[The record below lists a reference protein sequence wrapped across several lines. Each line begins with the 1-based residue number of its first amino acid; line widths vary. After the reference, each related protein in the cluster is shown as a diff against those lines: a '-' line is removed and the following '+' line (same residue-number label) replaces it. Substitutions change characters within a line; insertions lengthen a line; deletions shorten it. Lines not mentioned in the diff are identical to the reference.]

1 MRLFRT
7 ILLFLLAALTVTLAV
22 FMAIDGNLARITG
35 WYRYEIGMP
44 LFSKE
49 NAARLDDVSWMRLS
63 DLHDTIECSRDAQGI
78 WWITSPFRDRL
89 NPEVVA
95 GILNFTAR
103 AKLVES
109 LPNTRGIR
117 RNMREYGV
125 ESNPI
130 RITLKVD
137 NHDGSYST
145 VARYTL
151 GNPSPWL
158 EDAGNGIDVI
168 PTTYLRT
175 DFYGRDK
182 RIHVVSGNI
191 AHFFNNG
198 LEALRDP
205 RPLQL
210 DPEAVL
216 EMNITGSGAHSTPLH
231 LRRLSSESPW
241 NIAEPIPT
249 AADDDAVRRLA
260 TQLCRLSALRVS
272 EPVDVK
278 LPAEP
283 EWRIRLQGSDGAA
296 PIELCLYPPFRD
308 EESGSEHCY
317 ATVSNRP
324 VVFTLPAER
333 PIGHRGSYAD
343 LINAVCELPVLPQ
356 KALAQVRTG
365 HSTTYTR
372 ELQLSLP
379 ELRSLQLIDID
390 PKDMARFSL
399 IDPQQRHSLL
409 FRLIP
414 GNSDN
419 QVEDLWMCSESP
431 GRHRPYTA
439 EGSLVQRFL
448 RSLSDIPAE
457 AVVADARPGED
468 IAPLLSLYGLDHPRY
483 ILMLQ
488 PNPCAVR
495 VKIFGHDLP
504 LVKDRQP
511 RTVLIA
517 RATAPGSSRAAW
529 YAHELHTGSIKQL
542 KPLFTRQLSLRVA
555 KWKQRSLTDFPISA
569 VRRLTLD
576 YAQAPLILDY
586 DYIGESWSGTLGGQD
601 ITPRINPNRA
611 EYYIRRLQKLKVSQ
625 WLEADDPEALA
636 TLAKPVFRVRLDLE
650 ITDYSDAEA
659 AIIRSQEAAPTDNG
673 DTEALLH
680 GSDAA
685 AAEQL
690 RDIALAERPTRRE
703 TRTIE
708 IAPAVYDSDKPH
720 FYGRLVETGELFLL
734 TFDDAQG
741 LAGDILDL

>member
-7 ILLFLLAALTVTLAV
+7 ILLFLLAALAVTMAV

-35 WYRYEIGMP
+35 WYRYEVGMP
-44 LFSKE
+44 LFSRE
-49 NAARLDDVSWMRLS
+49 NAARLGEVSWMRLS
-63 DLHDTIECSRDAQGI
+63 DLHDTIECSRDEQGA
-78 WWITSPFRDRL
+78 WWITTPFHDRL

-103 AKLVES
+103 AKLVET

-130 RITLKVD
+130 RITLKVA
-137 NHDGSYST
+137 NHDGDYST

-191 AHFFNNG
+191 SHYFKNG

-205 RPLQL
+205 RPLKL
-210 DPEAVL
+210 EPEAL
-216 EMNITGSGAHSTPLH
+216 QEISITGSGEHSAPLRLH
-231 LRRLSSESPW
+231 RLSSESPW
-241 NIAEPIPT
+241 TIIEPIPT
-249 AADDDAVRRLA
+249 AADDDAVRRL
-260 TQLCRLSALRVS
+260 TTRLCRLSALRVS
-272 EPVDVK
+272 EPVDVE
-278 LPAEP
+278 LPETP
-283 EWRIRLQGSDGAA
+283 EWRIRLQSNDGTP

-308 EESGSEHCY
+308 AESGSDHCY
-317 ATVSNRP
+317 ATVSDRP

-333 PIGHRGSYAD
+333 PIGRQGSYAN
-343 LINAVCELPVLPQ
+343 LINAVCELPVLPS
-356 KALAQVRTG
+356 KAMAQIRAG

-379 ELRSLQLIDID
+379 ELRSLQLLDID
-390 PKDMARFSL
+390 PKDIARFSL
-399 IDPQQRHSLL
+399 IDPQQHHSLL

-414 GNSDN
+414 GNTDN
-419 QVEDLWMCSESP
+419 QVEDVWVCSESP
-431 GRHRPYTA
+431 GRRRPYTA
-439 EGSLVQRFL
+439 ESPLVQRFL
-448 RSLSDIPAE
+448 RSLGDIPAE

-468 IAPLLSLYGLDHPRY
+468 MTPLLSPFGLDHPRY

-495 VKIFGHDLP
+495 AKIFGQDLP

-517 RATAPGSSRAAW
+517 RATAPGNSRAAW
-529 YAHELHTGSIKQL
+529 YAHELNTGSIKQL

-569 VRRLTLD
+569 VRRLTLG
-576 YAQAPLILDY
+576 YAQAPLIIDY
-586 DYIGESWSGTLGGQD
+586 DYIGESWSGTLDGQD
-601 ITPRINPNRA
+601 ITPRINPHRA

-636 TLAKPVFRVRLDLE
+636 ILAKPVFRVQLDLE
-650 ITDYSDAEA
+650 IVDYSDAEA
-659 AIIRSQEAAPTDNG
+659 AIIRSKETASADSD
-673 DTEALLH
+673 DTEALLQ
-680 GSDAA
+680 GGDAA
-685 AAEQL
+685 TAEQL

-741 LAGDILDL
+741 LAGDILDM